1 MVKDLTE
8 AAALLKDYD
17 PVCGVHDAAFYEE
30 VNDDGFYTARN
41 TRLNYYAVEAIL
53 AQVYMWS
60 GSEDHKKLAL
70 PICEEL
76 IAKLAAGVNI
86 QLSSDYTF
94 LLNFSSPATLNRSNA
109 SLINESLFAID
120 VNKLDQKWQISSI
133 LHIMLPTIMP
143 YTCHQSK

>member
-1 MVKDLTE
+1 M
-8 AAALLKDYD
+8 
-17 PVCGVHDAAFYEE
+17 
-30 VNDDGFYTARN
+30 
-41 TRLNYYAVEAIL
+41 
-53 AQVYMWS
+53 
-60 GSEDHKKLAL
+60 AL

-76 IAKLAAGVNI
+76 ISKLAAGVNI